1 MIMMH
6 FRSTSVTA
14 ICEAQN

>member
-1 MIMMH
+1 MMH
-6 FRSTSVTA
+6 FISTSVTA